1 MRRSAQ
7 LGHHHDRSAEPR
19 YASPVKSLV
28 LATLLVGCGSHGT
41 GSVTPTPN
49 GAPNSGF
56 ASGVPLVTPGERMTY
71 RIQLGGVELAQMT
84 LGVGDI
90 AEVAGRKGIV
100 VQGHAKSV
108 GLANLVAA
116 IDDTFTSWV
125 DVETGRALRFQVD
138 EYETNSKT
146 NVEHTVID
154 IAGRQGD
161 TIPIQFH
168 LNDEPP
174 KDEPQTVGM
183 KETWDYNAF
192 MVALRSWEGAK
203 GTATSVEVFRSRYLW
218 HVDIKIA
225 SVGKITTD
233 LGELPAIRF
242 DGHAYKLDRAH
253 GKFPN
258 TDERDFSVWISN
270 DDGRVP
276 LKLAAKTDYGDVK
289 MEITDYQPGNGTR
302 LRP

>member
-1 MRRSAQ
+1 MKS
-7 LGHHHDRSAEPR
+7 
-19 YASPVKSLV
+19 SPSLRDGTWLV

-41 GSVTPTPN
+41 GSVTPT
-49 GAPNSGF
+49 GKGTPNSDF
-56 ASGVPLVTPGERMTY
+56 ASGVPLVTPGERMVY

-116 IDDTFTSWV
+116 IDDTFTSWI
-125 DVETGRALRFQVD
+125 DIETGRSLRFQVD

-154 IAGRQGD
+154 VAGRQGD
-161 TIPIQFH
+161 SIPIQFH
-168 LNDEPP
+168 LNAEAPI
-174 KDEPQTVGM
+174 DEPQTVGM